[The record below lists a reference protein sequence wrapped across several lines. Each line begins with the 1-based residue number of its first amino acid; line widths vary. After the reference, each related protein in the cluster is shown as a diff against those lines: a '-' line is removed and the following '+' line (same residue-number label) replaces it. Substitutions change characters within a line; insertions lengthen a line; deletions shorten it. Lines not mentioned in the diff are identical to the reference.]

1 MLDSRLTNALCVFLA
16 TVRFS
21 SSQITTLVNHKERPI
36 KSERMLRAL
45 VRVGLAVQMAVDRF
59 VSVGETIAEENRE
72 IEESMC
78 EASKEARIA
87 GESLVRCYGNWLF

>member
-1 MLDSRLTNALCVFLA
+1 
-16 TVRFS
+16 
-21 SSQITTLVNHKERPI
+21 
-36 KSERMLRAL
+36 
-45 VRVGLAVQMAVDRF
+45 MAVDRF

-87 GESLVRCYGNWLF
+87 GGWFVSVVILTGYFKLGQIILSSTFNLFVGCRCTMGQFP